1 MNLFGSM
8 RRIAAI
14 GDKEWIQI
22 RRDSRSL
29 FLSLFIPTMLVLL
42 FGYALNFDVKHVKIG
57 VYDQDRSMFSRG
69 YIEKFSHTEY
79 LSIIK
84 YMEKREE
91 IDEMINSGKIIMAI
105 VIPPGFEKKFKSGK
119 YADVQVLVDG
129 SDSTS
134 ALIATGYIKAITY
147 ELNRD
152 LNLTA
157 LRKRGITGIREPVE
171 LKSRVWYNPELKS
184 KNYIIPGN
192 LGLIMAII
200 SALITSLTIS
210 REWERGTMETLIT
223 TPVRGHEIVLGK
235 LLPYLMIGLFDVV
248 CALIVGYFVFDVPLR
263 GSFIELTLISV
274 LFLIGTSSL
283 GILISSATR
292 VQVLSVQLAVVVTYL
307 PSFILSDFVFPIKN
321 MPLIIQIITY
331 IVPAKYMITVMKG
344 IALRGVGYAALMVQI
359 WFLILFSLVVLIL
372 CIKKLKVTLPDK

>member
-134 ALIATGYIKAITY
+134 ALIATGYVKAITY

-223 TPVRGHEIVLGK
+223 TPVRGYEIVLGK
-235 LLPYLMIGLFDVV
+235 LVPYLMIGLFDVV

>member
-1 MNLFGSM
+1 MKFLGPL

-14 GDKEWIQI
+14 ADKEWIQI

-42 FGYALNFDVKHVKIG
+42 FGYALNFDVKHVKMG
-57 VYDQDRSMFSRG
+57 VYDQDRSTFSRRF
-69 YIEKFSHTEY
+69 IEKFSHTEY
-79 LSIIK
+79 LSIMKFIENK
-84 YMEKREE
+84 DD
-91 IDEMINSGKIIMAI
+91 IDALINSGRIIIAVI
-105 VIPPGFEKKFKSGK
+105 IPPGFEKNFRSGR
-119 YADVQVLVDG
+119 YADVQILVDG
-129 SDSTS
+129 TDSTS
-134 ALIATGYIKAITY
+134 ALIATGYVKAITY
-147 ELNRD
+147 EMNRD

-157 LRKRGITGIREPVE
+157 LRKKGITGIKEPVE
-171 LKSRVWYNPELKS
+171 LKSRIWYNPELKS
-184 KNYIIPGN
+184 KNFIIPGN

-223 TPVRGHEIVLGK
+223 TPVRGYEIVLGK
-235 LLPYLMIGLFDVV
+235 LAPYLLIGLFDVV
-248 CALIVGYFVFDVPLR
+248 CALVVGYFVFDVPLR

-274 LFLIGTSSL
+274 LFLVGTSSL
-283 GILISSATR
+283 GILISSVTR

-331 IVPAKYMITVMKG
+331 IVPAKYMIVVMKG
-344 IALRGVGYAALMVQI
+344 IALRGVGYTALLAQI
-359 WFLILFSLVVLIL
+359 LFLALFSLGVLVL
-372 CIKKLKVTLPDK
+372 SIKKVKVTLPDS